1 MFNNIMVVC
10 VGNICRSPMA
20 EAILKDALS
29 KINQN
34 TCHVS
39 SAGIGAL
46 VGHKADAKASQLMI
60 ARGLDISQHRAR
72 QLNSEM
78 IRKADL
84 ILVMELGHKM
94 DIETREPSAKGKIFR
109 LGEWGSN
116 DIPDPYQ
123 MDLKAFET
131 ALDQIDQGVTEWIKK
146 LYKNL

>member
-1 MFNNIMVVC
+1 
-10 VGNICRSPMA
+10 
-20 EAILKDALS
+20 
-29 KINQN
+29 
-34 TCHVS
+34 
-39 SAGIGAL
+39 L

-109 LGEWGSN
+109 LGEWGVMTSRS
-116 DIPDPYQ
+116 YQ
-123 MDLKAFET
+123 LDLKASR
-131 ALDQIDQGVTEWIKK
+131 LRWIK
-146 LYKNL
+146 LIRA